1 MRVVMSQG
9 IEDSTELAKTH
20 PASSRIIDE
29 LLETRVLN
37 GGGGGGGNEI
47 HKRHAS
53 SGIGIGISRRATW
66 RRWLLRRDL
75 KTGRN

>member
-1 MRVVMSQG
+1 MSQG

-20 PASSRIIDE
+20 TASSRIIDKLSE
-29 LLETRVLN
+29 IRVLS
-37 GGGGGGGNEI
+37 GEGNET
-47 HKRHAS
+47 HKRDPS

-75 KTGRN
+75 KADRN